1 MVLLATST
9 DFWHRLYYIDINKV
23 FKVFFLP
30 LLTWK
35 WYQRTLRCYAYPS
48 FLPHSSR
55 TYCVHTHVRT
65 TARTLSPCS
74 MRSPSPSGTPSGSW
88 PSQPRSSTPEATISS
103 DIASLGDGYK
113 MGYDRV
119 RSLNIIQR
127 HDVLISLKTQFNYEE
142 KKNILK
148 IFFSDMIKGESKA
161 FIFVIGK
168 KMKYSTFGKAI

>member
-1 MVLLATST
+1 
-9 DFWHRLYYIDINKV
+9 
-23 FKVFFLP
+23 
-30 LLTWK
+30 
-35 WYQRTLRCYAYPS
+35 
-48 FLPHSSR
+48 
-55 TYCVHTHVRT
+55 
-65 TARTLSPCS
+65 

-161 FIFVIGK
+161 SIFVLEK
-168 KMKYSTFGKAI
+168 KMKYSTFGKAILVIVIIARFRKKIKYLRLLQNVRNWTFKYNFSSKLLLLCLSSSSCPELFHVAVCFSIEGMDHEGFSTRAVYQV

>member
-1 MVLLATST
+1 
-9 DFWHRLYYIDINKV
+9 
-23 FKVFFLP
+23 
-30 LLTWK
+30 
-35 WYQRTLRCYAYPS
+35 
-48 FLPHSSR
+48 
-55 TYCVHTHVRT
+55 
-65 TARTLSPCS
+65 
-74 MRSPSPSGTPSGSW
+74 
-88 PSQPRSSTPEATISS
+88 
-103 DIASLGDGYK
+103 

-161 FIFVIGK
+161 SIFVIEK